1 MKAIVLSGGGSKG
14 SYQIGVWK
22 ALKKL
27 HIKYDIV
34 TGTSVGALNGALMTQ
49 NSYFKAVKL
58 WKHINLKTLFGDDAI
73 ESENDLEVL
82 KMYKDNFFKNGGMN
96 PKNLEQLI
104 DKSINKKK
112 FFSSKINYALITF
125 DLSNKKPLKL
135 EKKDIEQ
142 NKLTDYL
149 MASASCYPAF
159 KQKEIDNKKYIDGGI
174 YDNLPINLAIDLGAD
189 EIICVDLKAP
199 GIKQIPKEKVPTIKI
214 TPNNR
219 LTNFL
224 NFNEKGAKRNIK
236 FGYNDT
242 MKVFNKYEGK
252 KYTFKINSINKNIEK
267 HTNIWNYS
275 INQIIDNE
283 KIIELFKKAI
293 NINEEFSINVLKKL
307 VLTTMENLSDT
318 FNLEE
323 TKIYSYKKFNKLL
336 KKKLKMILTNNEK
349 DITSKQKKVVNL
361 YNKFKEKN
369 YKLLRKNCL
378 ISPLEFLQAL
388 YLYAIDEV

>member
-96 PKNLEQLI
+96 PKDLEQLI

-125 DLSNKKPLKL
+125 DLSDKKPLKL

-307 VLTTMENLSDT
+307 VLTTMENLADT

>member
-27 HIKYDIV
+27 HIKYDII

-49 NSYFKAVKL
+49 NSYFKAIRL
-58 WKHINLKTLFGDDAI
+58 WKNINLKTLFGEDAI
-73 ESENDLEVL
+73 DSEDTVEVL
-82 KMYKDNFFKNGGMN
+82 KMYKDNFLKNGGMN
-96 PKNLEQLI
+96 PKDLEKLI
-104 DKSINKKK
+104 DKSINKRK

-125 DLSNKKPLKL
+125 NLSDKKPLKL
-135 EKKDIEQ
+135 EKKEIEE

-159 KQKEIDNKKYIDGGI
+159 KQKEINNKKFIDGGI

-199 GIKQIPKEKVPTIKI
+199 GIKQPPKSKIPIIKI
-214 TPNNR
+214 TPNNK

-224 NFNEKGAKRNIK
+224 NFNEKGSKRNMK

-242 MKVFNKYEGK
+242 MKKFEKYEGN
-252 KYTFKINSINKNIEK
+252 KYTFKKNTMNKNIK
-267 HTNIWNYS
+267 KYNNTWNY
-275 INQIIDNE
+275 IIDKIIDNE
-283 KIIELFKKAI
+283 KIMALFKKAI
-293 NINEEFSINVLKKL
+293 SINDEFSENILKKIIL
-307 VLTTMENLSDT
+307 NTMENLADT
-318 FNLEE
+318 LNLEE
-323 TKIYSYKKFNKLL
+323 TKVYSYKNFNKHLQ
-336 KKKLKMILTNNEK
+336 KQFHKLTNTKEK
-349 DITSKQKKVVNL
+349 NLTSKQKKIINL

-369 YKLLRKNCL
+369 YKSLRKSCL
-378 ISPLEFLQAL
+378 ISPPEFLQTL
-388 YLYAIDEV
+388 YLYTINEV